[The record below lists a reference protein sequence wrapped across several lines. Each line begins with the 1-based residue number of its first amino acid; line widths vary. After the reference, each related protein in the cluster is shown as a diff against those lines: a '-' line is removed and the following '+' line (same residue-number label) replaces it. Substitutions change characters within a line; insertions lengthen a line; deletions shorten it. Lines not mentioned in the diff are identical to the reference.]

1 MSTLN
6 NKKIQDTYPD
16 LLTVLGSTNGEG
28 LTTSAKRIF
37 DGDGTGSAE
46 TALFGMNA
54 DDVFDGKVVVDNVT
68 IHSDGKLR
76 FGDGDE
82 TSTTVGS
89 SAMEVRG
96 AFRNIGGSI
105 DIV

>member
-1 MSTLN
+1 MFAMNTD
-6 NKKIQDTYPD
+6 DT
-16 LLTVLGSTNGEG
+16 
-28 LTTSAKRIF
+28 
-37 DGDGTGSAE
+37 
-46 TALFGMNA
+46 
-54 DDVFDGKVVVDNVT
+54 FDGKVVVDNVT

-96 AFRNIGGSI
+96 AFRNIGGAI